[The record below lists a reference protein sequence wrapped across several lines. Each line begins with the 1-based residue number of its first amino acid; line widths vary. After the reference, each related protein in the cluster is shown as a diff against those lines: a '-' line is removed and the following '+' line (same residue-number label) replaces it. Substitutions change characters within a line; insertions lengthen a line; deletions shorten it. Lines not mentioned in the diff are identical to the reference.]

1 MAAPELRLN
10 VTLDLA
16 FFRTQVQKLT
26 AITQSEFAPRLNV
39 KFNRQTLDT
48 ELNNLQRAIKRR
60 VYRIEI
66 GGNIDALP
74 KKIQGIKEGLAAL
87 ETQKKVEIPIGI
99 KNGVTQE
106 DATTVVAAMYRKI
119 RESGLENTGGKIR
132 IPVSIKPSITKKDVT
147 DFKKAVKDSLSGITV
162 NVKANVQG
170 GGFAGSAEGA
180 AGLME
185 YMKKE
190 GMIGKTAS
198 GMQMRMKNESNDKG
212 RIQRSALDQLARA
225 IFFMAGIDP
234 SQIRAK
240 RRQIPDVDWAST
252 IPSRPP
258 SIGPSSGGRA
268 LPFGAIP
275 SSLPGTA
282 FGSQKYL
289 PTALGEEL
297 KQILRGA
304 AYAFVDSFKQNIRT
318 VKVTE
323 SPQSLLGGR
332 VPAGLLPGRPSQ
344 TNVLELNNILA
355 GAIREYFKAVARGV
369 TAQAGGA
376 FKPTKRSLLPGAR
389 VAGLLTPSVGRTPSR
404 YSTAGETTQELF
416 ARREREARMRSAL
429 RSVDTLREG
438 GVAGRAPS
446 PYSTA
451 YRGARSR
458 EAIVPYSAGGA
469 LVRSGGGGA
478 PPSPQSTQLGAGYYA
493 AGKGLSSIKSAYGQV
508 QQILNT
514 KQLPLSGAIGS
525 LAGEFGN
532 AIKQVLLF
540 GTAYKALA
548 FLTSL
553 PGEAFEAAKGLATY
567 KNQLKAVTSE
577 SQTFDQSLAF
587 VDNLAQRFNTPL
599 ESARQGFVKLYASM
613 QPAGFNQVE
622 IENLFTGISKAAA
635 AFGLSSDKVD
645 RVNYAFAQMASK
657 GQIMSEELKGQL
669 GDVLPGALGLFARA
683 AQMSIPEFTKAMEDG
698 AFQGKAMQQVLGNV
712 AILMNSQYGPAAEG
726 AAKTLQGAVNK
737 IQNNLKLMYESFGPI
752 VDKFAAAFGPEINS
766 LINDVSLTVKALTG
780 NFSKAGEG
788 FDALSPRAQSF
799 YTAIRNL
806 EPSLR
811 QAGAALVD
819 LGGRFAVLVPYIVQA
834 ISAAISF
841 ASTPLGRGALLAA
854 AAIGT
859 LTAAL
864 KLLQVTGIQAAVKWI
879 YTFIGALMGIPV
891 ATGAARIGVIAL
903 KLAITGLV
911 LGGILMGLDFLIG
924 KLLGVGDA
932 AAKSKKEIQE
942 LDRELDAMAGAGDL
956 EGTTKAYLE
965 ANTNLAKASKESKV
979 ASEKVA
985 KMKAAAQIVSG
996 DTNEENARSKMANDI
1011 LIAQAEKESEKAFNR
1026 ELLARKLLQSTRT
1039 ARDTA
1044 KNIKERQNEESLKEQ
1059 GKLEKIDLSGS
1070 DKDKKTSLES
1080 YYNLEDQ
1087 LAKASTQA
1095 EIDRAQMIFDH
1106 QTKLMNLGFD
1116 LREARANSFQKDA
1129 IRFQRELAQ
1138 IEQERANAMFKA
1150 RSDVLL
1156 AQGSVAGGTRP
1167 VGGATGGATG
1177 AGIIEYISGDPSRAD
1192 YRPDHGTIERYHDH
1206 IAFATRELAI
1216 AAYKKL
1222 TAAGL
1227 KVTEFQGY
1235 GKGVTGPHSG
1245 PGSLHHKGLAMDVPG
1260 YQHGGSGPI
1269 GAKEYA
1275 GSARVRAV
1283 LGIGGAG
1290 SGAAGAGA
1298 PRKVPG
1304 SEKRDILAE
1313 QAAENALRKE
1323 KLLGLQEEEFYY
1335 KRIAVAIANYAASI
1349 FSPEEQQLQNNLLE
1363 KRNNLI
1369 KQGASKDVIDFEMER
1384 YEMQE
1389 KFKNGIEVAN
1399 KKIEENNALVSE
1411 GRMSQEKATEQNAI
1425 HNNTIEELT
1434 KNLNQVNPLLERKN
1448 KLTKDGAFLTA
1459 MASLKNRLAI
1469 AKAPTED
1476 AARRE
1481 ELKQEGYRDDEIP
1494 RMMAIEEEIAR
1505 LEELNQKSS
1514 DIASSISES
1523 ITGAFKNIVT
1533 GSMAMQEALAG
1544 SFRSIGDYFADMVM
1558 KMIADY
1564 LKLSMIQG
1572 IKNILSM
1579 FAPGVAAGGGFALG
1593 GPGGQ
1598 GAAGSYGSAMSPTS
1612 SLPSFTGGAGF
1623 QPVSMGAFGIQEF
1636 ASGGIVQGPTLG
1648 LVGEGRY
1655 NEAIIPLPDGKS
1667 VPVQLAGGSE
1677 GTSAP
1682 INTNI
1687 VVNVK
1692 NGQSDSQVTGN
1703 QGNQLGREIEGA
1715 VRQVILK
1722 EIRPGGIIYSSR

>member
-26 AITQSEFAPRLNV
+26 AITQSEFVPKLNV
-39 KFNRQTLDT
+39 KFNRQTLDA

-66 GGNIDALP
+66 GGNIDKLP
-74 KKIQGIKEGLAAL
+74 EKIQGIKQGLAAL

-99 KNGVTQE
+99 KNGVTQK
-106 DATTVVAAMYRKI
+106 DATTMVAAMYRKI
-119 RESGLENTGGKIR
+119 KESGLENTGGKIR
-132 IPVSIKPSITKKDVT
+132 IPVSIKPSITKKDVA

-170 GGFAGSAEGA
+170 KGFAGSAEGA

-258 SIGPSSGGRA
+258 SIGPSSSGRA

-376 FKPTKRSLLPGAR
+376 FKPTKQSLLPGAR

-806 EPSLR
+806 QPSLR

-1070 DKDKKTSLES
+1070 DKDKTNLES

-1087 LAKASTQA
+1087 LAKAQTQA
-1095 EIDRAQMIFDH
+1095 DIDRQQMLFDH
-1106 QTKLMNLGFD
+1106 QIKLMNLGFD

-1167 VGGATGGATG
+1167 AGGATGGAIGGATG

-1192 YRPDHGTIERYHDH
+1192 YRPDHGTVKNYHDH
-1206 IAFATRELAI
+1206 IAFATREIAI

-1222 TAAGL
+1222 TAAGI
-1227 KVTEFQGY
+1227 KVTEFQGL
-1235 GKGVTGPHSG
+1235 GAGVTGPHSG
-1245 PGSLHHKGLAMDVPG
+1245 PGSLHHKGLAMDIPG

-1269 GAKEYA
+1269 GPKEYA
-1275 GSARVRAV
+1275 GSARVRAI

-1290 SGAAGAGA
+1290 GGTAGAGA

-1323 KLLGLQEEEFYY
+1323 KLLGLQEEELYY

-1369 KQGASKDVIDFEMER
+1369 KQGVSKDVIDFEMER
-1384 YEMQE
+1384 YEKQE
-1389 KFKNGIEVAN
+1389 KFNDGIGVAS
-1399 KKIEENNALVSE
+1399 KKIEENNALVKE

-1434 KNLNQVNPLLERKN
+1434 KNLNQLNPLLERKN

-1459 MASLKNRLAI
+1459 MASLKDRLAI
-1469 AKAPTED
+1469 AKAPTDE

-1481 ELKQEGYRDDEIP
+1481 ELKQEDFREEEIP
-1494 RMMAIEEEIAR
+1494 QIIAAEKNIAR
-1505 LEELNQKSS
+1505 LEEIKQKSN
-1514 DIASSISES
+1514 DIASNISES
-1523 ITGAFKNIVT
+1523 ITGAFKNVVT
-1533 GSMAMQEALAG
+1533 GSMTMQEALAS
-1544 SFRSIGDYFADMVM
+1544 SFRSIGDYFTDMVT

-1564 LKLSMIQG
+1564 LKLLMIQG
-1572 IKNILSM
+1572 IKSILSM
-1579 FAPGVAAGGGFALG
+1579 VNPAAAAGAAVTEAVPGLSDLNAPANINNPLGVMGAANGAVWKGGFTAF
-1593 GPGGQ
+1593 
-1598 GAAGSYGSAMSPTS
+1598 AA
-1612 SLPSFTGGAGF
+1612 
-1623 QPVSMGAFGIQEF
+1623 
-1636 ASGGIVQGPTLG
+1636 GGIVQGPTLG
-1648 LVGEGRY
+1648 LVGEGKY

-1667 VPVQLAGGSE
+1667 VPVDLGGMSD
-1677 GTSAP
+1677 GLGNNITS
-1682 INTNI
+1682 NI
-1687 VVNVK
+1687 VVNV
-1692 NGQSDSQVTGN
+1692 NSDGQSSSNANGSNSVD
-1703 QGNQLGREIEGA
+1703 LGRKIEGA
-1715 VRQVILK
+1715 VKQVIVAEL
-1722 EIRPGGIIYSSR
+1722 RPGGVLAGRR